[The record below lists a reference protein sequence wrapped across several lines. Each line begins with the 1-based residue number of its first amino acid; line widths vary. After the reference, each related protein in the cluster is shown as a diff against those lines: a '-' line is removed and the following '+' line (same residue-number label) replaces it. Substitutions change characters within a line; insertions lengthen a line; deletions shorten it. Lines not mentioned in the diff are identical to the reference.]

1 MIKVTEIRKSFGEDE
16 VLKGVSTTF
25 EKGKTNLVIGRSGSG
40 KTVMLKCMVGLF
52 KPNLGEILFEDKAIS
67 KMDSE
72 AHRVLREETGMLFQG
87 GALFDSMNIEEN
99 IMFPLRMF
107 SNKEKPE
114 MLLRVNEVLERV
126 DLKNINKKFPSEI
139 SGGMKKRVSIAR
151 AIVNNPK
158 YLFCDEPNS
167 GLDPKT
173 ATLIDQLIQEITR
186 ENNITTVV
194 VTHDM
199 NSVMEIGE
207 NIVFL
212 KDGKLVWQ
220 GSNIEIFKT
229 DNKDVTDLKFEE
241 GQSPSQFFGIL
252 AFPDF
257 KPRIEYVENESTAE
271 LVGFST
277 GDTII
282 SINQE
287 SISSMYQA
295 TTALNT
301 YGQQLA
307 VSIERDGKSF
317 SISLPSKQ
325 EGTSYGL
332 RLGPEPNS
340 LSTSVVFG
348 FNQTIFWIKNTFKFL
363 FKTLNGTMGFENLSG
378 PV

>member
-1 MIKVTEIRKSFGEDE
+1 MIKVTEIKKSFGGDQ
-16 VLKGVSTTF
+16 VLKGISTTF

-52 KPNLGEILFEDKAIS
+52 KPDLGEISFEDKAIS

-99 IMFPLRMF
+99 VMFPLRMF

-207 NIVFL
+207 KIVFL
-212 KDGKLVWQ
+212 KNGKLVWQ
-220 GSNIEIFKT
+220 GSNLEIFKT
-229 DNKDVTDLKFEE
+229 DNKDVTDFV
-241 GQSPSQFFGIL
+241 
-252 AFPDF
+252 
-257 KPRIEYVENESTAE
+257 Y
-271 LVGFST
+271 
-277 GDTII
+277 
-282 SINQE
+282 
-287 SISSMYQA
+287 SS
-295 TTALNT
+295 
-301 YGQQLA
+301 
-307 VSIERDGKSF
+307 D
-317 SISLPSKQ
+317 
-325 EGTSYGL
+325 
-332 RLGPEPNS
+332 
-340 LSTSVVFG
+340 
-348 FNQTIFWIKNTFKFL
+348 L
-363 FKTLNGTMGFENLSG
+363 FKKIRNIQLNEH
-378 PV
+378 